1 MLFRILTAALLFF
14 FFFIIINISFQTG
27 FGKTISDVLGH
38 IRFADKT
45 IHFLFMTLFSFL
57 LNGSLK
63 KRQLLIA
70 GQPFLLGS
78 FLVTLFITLE
88 ECSQAFIPAR
98 NFEIMDLV
106 CNYAGIYMGGLLIL
120 LLFPRLGHQ
129 TTGISNERNTTFSIQ
144 TIFHRTR

>member
-1 MLFRILTAALLFF
+1 MLFRILTAAFLFF
-14 FFFIIINISFQTG
+14 FFFVIINISFQTG
-27 FGKTISDVLGH
+27 LGKTISDSIGH
-38 IRFADKT
+38 IPYADKI
-45 IHFLFMTLFSFL
+45 IHLLFMTLLSFL

-63 KRQLLIA
+63 KRQFLIA
-70 GQPFLLGS
+70 GQPFFLGS

-120 LLFPRLGHQ
+120 LLLPRLGHQ